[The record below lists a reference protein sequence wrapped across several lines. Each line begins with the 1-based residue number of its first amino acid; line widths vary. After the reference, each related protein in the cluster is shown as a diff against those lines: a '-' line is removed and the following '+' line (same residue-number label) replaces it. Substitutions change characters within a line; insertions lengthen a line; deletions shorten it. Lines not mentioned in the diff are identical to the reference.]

1 MSRPGLVH
9 RLDKDTSG
17 LMVVAKT
24 ALAHAALVRQFQAR
38 EIGKR
43 YLALVWGRL
52 PEAEGR
58 IEAEIGR
65 HPTQRQKMSVRA
77 RRGKAAVTRWRVLRK
92 SFRGRSPWWSCRRRP
107 AAPTSCGSTWLR
119 KATRS

>member
-24 ALAHAALVRQFQAR
+24 ALAHPALVRQFQAHA
-38 EIGKR
+38 ITKK

-52 PEAEGR
+52 PETEGQ
-58 IEAEIGR
+58 IDQEIGR
-65 HPTQRQKMSVRA
+65 HPT
-77 RRGKAAVTRWRVLRK
+77 AAPEDERPRPP
-92 SFRGRSPWWSCRRRP
+92 GQGARSPSGGCSGNFP
-107 AAPTSCGSTWLR
+107 AP
-119 KATRS
+119 